1 MNDASKRRMSE
12 PAEGDGHRRVYTP
25 EPIAEVL
32 AYTARGKPGVDS
44 MKSWGGS
51 SFSLVSSLPR
61 RAVWRWAFKKPM
73 NLDLMKTSV
82 MSVGQGSGRIRQ
94 WRSFAGFCA
103 VHHRAWCAAELQW
116 SDASDSW
123 HQCDPPSEVS
133 DLWLDEHRVPL
144 AVVHSRVESKWCKFS
159 MTSWTLADVVIL
171 DSFWMF
177 LPQHPIHMPSL
188 TSAALAHFPRQEPL
202 MFTCISH
209 ATEVKSVRAFWVRGP
224 LGNSWDGIRR
234 SIGCCFLPTC
244 TYIIYNMYIYI
255 YMIFYDIHTNPMK
268 IHPRFPELLILR
280 FPHRPQPPCGQ
291 FRKGGLELCLRHRLR
306 SQLLGALA
314 EQLQQ
319 RLWGDLTMEDL
330 QFFGRF
336 SCICFFQRFFVNKQV
351 FEVFFKSFWSVFK
364 SFWGV
369 FLVCVSFPWW

>member
-1 MNDASKRRMSE
+1 
-12 PAEGDGHRRVYTP
+12 
-25 EPIAEVL
+25 
-32 AYTARGKPGVDS
+32 
-44 MKSWGGS
+44 
-51 SFSLVSSLPR
+51 
-61 RAVWRWAFKKPM
+61 
-73 NLDLMKTSV
+73 
-82 MSVGQGSGRIRQ
+82 
-94 WRSFAGFCA
+94 
-103 VHHRAWCAAELQW
+103 
-116 SDASDSW
+116 
-123 HQCDPPSEVS
+123 
-133 DLWLDEHRVPL
+133 
-144 AVVHSRVESKWCKFS
+144 

-188 TSAALAHFPRQEPL
+188 TSAALAHFPCQEPL

-234 SIGCCFLPTC
+234 SIGCCFLPT
-244 TYIIYNMYIYI
+244 YIYNYI
-255 YMIFYDIHTNPMK
+255 YMILYDIHINPMK

-291 FRKGGLELCLRHRLR
+291 FRKGGLELRLRHRLR

-336 SCICFFQRFFVNKQV
+336 SRICFFVNKQV
-351 FEVFFKSFWSVFK
+351 FEVFFKSF
-364 SFWGV
+364 
-369 FLVCVSFPWW
+369 